1 MFSLLVAYFL
11 FLYGTLSCGSINEPF
26 IFFILYYYYFDPFAL
41 GYTLAL
47 QNATECLAAFVL
59 GGKEELLAWRGDSG
73 LTMKSLLNAASR

>member
-1 MFSLLVAYFL
+1 MVLSLVVKLMSLLS
-11 FLYGTLSCGSINEPF
+11 FLYYIII
-26 IFFILYYYYFDPFAL
+26 IFTH
-41 GYTLAL
+41 TLAL